1 MRTIAWP
8 TALARGCFLA
18 SSWTWVIGMFFPV
31 YLVGDYGW
39 PGWLAFALPNVLG
52 AAAMG
57 VLASRAAPDFERRFA
72 RALQTF
78 SLVTIAFHAAFLSW
92 FLAAVCANLP
102 MIRQGFLGPI
112 VTLAILALAWATS
125 RLEFP
130 RLITLGVLAWCC
142 SIFFAFWASLTS
154 STIAFPPSSGSR
166 PITDLFAAVP
176 ALMLGFF
183 ACPWLDLTFWR
194 IRRTTRGA
202 TGSAAFILGFGV
214 FFLAMIGF
222 TFFYA
227 GALARGK
234 YSYYVLA
241 HIATQSL
248 FTLAVHLRCRA
259 DSRACDPTRDPPR
272 AVPLDRALLITLAF
286 MLCFGVLY
294 KLQPL
299 REGYPATRLVYEL
312 FMSFYGF
319 LFPAFAW
326 IVMLP
331 RSRGTLAERHRTFL
345 LALLI
350 AGPMFAL
357 GYLMQWAMWLLPA
370 VGVVLLAPFAWRL
383 TKPSKNT

>member
-31 YLVGDYGW
+31 YLVRDYGW
-39 PGWLAFALPNVLG
+39 PGWLAFALPNILG

-57 VLASRAAPDFERRFA
+57 VLASHAAPDFEHRFA
-72 RALQTF
+72 RALRAF
-78 SLVTIAFHAAFLSW
+78 SLVTIAFHTAFLSW

-102 MIRQGFLGPI
+102 FIKQGFVGPI
-112 VTLAILALAWATS
+112 VTLVILALAWAAS
-125 RLEFP
+125 RLAFP
-130 RLITLGVLAWCC
+130 RLITLGIVAWCV
-142 SIFFAFWASLTS
+142 SILCAFLASRTS
-154 STIAFPPSSGSR
+154 PTIAPPPTHGSR

-194 IRRTTRGA
+194 IRRITPGA

-227 GALARGK
+227 GALARGD
-234 YSYYVLA
+234 YSYYIVA

-259 DSRACDPTRDPPR
+259 DSRAGDPMGDAPR
-272 AVPLDRALLITLAF
+272 AVQLDRALLATLAL

-312 FMSFYGF
+312 FMSFYG
-319 LFPAFAW
+319 LVFPAYAW

-331 RSRGTLAERHRTFL
+331 RSRAALAERHRTFIL
-345 LALLI
+345 TLLI
-350 AGPMFAL
+350 AAPMFAL
-357 GYLMQWAMWLLPA
+357 GYLMQWSLWLLPA
-370 VGVVLLAPFAWRL
+370 VGAVLLAPLAVSL
-383 TKPSKNT
+383 AKPAKNT

>member
-1 MRTIAWP
+1 MRSIAWH

-31 YLVGDYGW
+31 YLIRDYGW
-39 PGWLAFALPNVLG
+39 PGWLAFALPNILG

-57 VLASRAAPDFERRFA
+57 VLAGRASSDFERRFA

-92 FLAAVCANLP
+92 FLAAVCADLP

-112 VTLAILALAWATS
+112 ITLVILALAWAVS
-125 RLEFP
+125 RLAFP
-130 RLITLGVLAWCC
+130 RLIALGVLAWCC
-142 SIFFAFWASLTS
+142 SMFFTFWASRTS
-154 STIAFPPSSGSR
+154 STITLPPAHGSR

-194 IRRTTRGA
+194 IRRVTPGA
-202 TGSAAFILGFGV
+202 TGSAAFVLGFGV

-227 GALARGK
+227 GALARGD
-234 YSYYVLA
+234 YSYYIVA

-259 DSRACDPTRDPPR
+259 DSLAGDPIGNSPR
-272 AVPLDRALLITLAF
+272 AVPLDRALLITLAL
-286 MLCFGVLY
+286 MLCLGAIPWLPPPRADY
-294 KLQPL
+294 PL
-299 REGYPATRLVYEL
+299 TRLVYEL

-331 RSRGTLAERHRTFL
+331 RSRGTLAERHRTFF
-345 LALLI
+345 LAILI

-357 GYLMQWAMWLLPA
+357 GYLMQWALWLLPA
-370 VGVVLLAPFAWRL
+370 VGAVLMAPLAARSA
-383 TKPSKNT
+383 KPSQNT